1 MVYTYKLTSADE
13 ELLKFNLM
21 SYLHA
26 EQNTINT
33 DP

>member
-1 MVYTYKLTSADE
+1 MVYTADE